1 MVRVQQ
7 IERSLQSMNIV
18 LIGFRGAGKTALAR
32 ILSEKLQ
39 MQLFSIDKMV
49 EEQEGKRIR
58 EIVAE
63 KGWNYFREIE
73 SQIVEKVSTYDNS
86 IIDTGGGV
94 VENPTNIE
102 NLKKNGYIIY
112 IQASLKDIKHRILND
127 PDRPKLNPTLDA
139 EDDLN
144 LTYNRRIPLYEE
156 YADYRVNT
164 STTPLEKCAEQIIN
178 FVGM

>member
-1 MVRVQQ
+1 
-7 IERSLQSMNIV
+7 MNIV
-18 LIGFRGAGKTALAR
+18 LIGFRGAGKTALAK
-32 ILSEKLQ
+32 LLAEKLQ
-39 MQLFSIDKMV
+39 MNLYTIDKMI
-49 EEQEGKRIR
+49 EEKEGKKIR

-73 SQIVEKVSTYDNS
+73 TQLIEQVSEYDNV
-86 IIDTGGGV
+86 IIDTGGGA
-94 VENPTNIE
+94 VENPSNID

-112 IQASLKDIKHRILND
+112 VQATLKDIKQRILND

-144 LTYNRRIPLYEE
+144 LTFNRRIPLYEE
-156 YADYRVNT
+156 YADFKVNT
-164 STTPLEKCAEQIIN
+164 STNSLEKCAEQIIE

>member
-1 MVRVQQ
+1 
-7 IERSLQSMNIV
+7 MNLV

-39 MQLFSIDKMV
+39 MQLFSVDKMI

-58 EIVAE
+58 EIVTE
-63 KGWNYFREIE
+63 NGWSYFRQIE
-73 SQIVEKVSTYDNS
+73 SQLIEKLSQLDNS
-86 IIDTGGGV
+86 IIDTGGGA
-94 VENPTNIE
+94 VEDPTNIE

-112 IQASLKDIKHRILND
+112 VQASLKDIKQRILND
-127 PDRPKLNPTLDA
+127 PNRPKLNPTLDA

-144 LTYNRRIPLYEE
+144 LTYQRRIPLYEE
-156 YADYRVNT
+156 YADYKVNT
-164 STTPLEKCAEQIIN
+164 STTPIEKCAEQIMN